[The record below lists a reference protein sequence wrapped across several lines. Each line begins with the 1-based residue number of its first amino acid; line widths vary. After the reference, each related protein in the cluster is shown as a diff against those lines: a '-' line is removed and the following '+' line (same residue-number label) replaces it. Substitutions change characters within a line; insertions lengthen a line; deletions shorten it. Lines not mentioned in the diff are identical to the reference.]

1 MKRQTASLLK
11 SRCYT
16 LCYEPFYMLMS
27 DHMSLTDAV
36 SWHVFFLLLSW
47 LLHLFTLSHRMSPFK
62 SDLVYIFF
70 LKCSSLYHVTL
81 MKLD

>member
-16 LCYEPFYMLMS
+16 LYEPSYMLFRS

-36 SWHVFFLLLSW
+36 SWHVFFLSV
-47 LLHLFTLSHRMSPFK
+47 T
-62 SDLVYIFF
+62 F
-70 LKCSSLYHVTL
+70 LAPPPPHSVSSYVSL
-81 MKLD
+81 